1 MTYVS
6 TLNSPVRFQV
16 RQDIDRYGQ
25 LKLFYIPCKLFVP
38 YKDSIPS
45 KSIVLNS
52 RCFFSRKRICAFSH
66 ASEKLCMNQD
76 CSFLSIKK
84 FVKYL
89 K

>member
-16 RQDIDRYGQ
+16 RQDIDRYEQ

-52 RCFFSRKRICAFSH
+52 LCFSC
-66 ASEKLCMNQD
+66 
-76 CSFLSIKK
+76 
-84 FVKYL
+84 
-89 K
+89 